1 MRQEKLKAEFL
12 RLCKSKL
19 ELGAPLGT
27 EAGREKKVI
36 TFSLLYRTAK
46 VQLVYRPGTVAATLV
61 STLYCRVYPDK
72 NSPLYLHLPQLLPLL
87 GVEDYRACYFPYIES
102 AARMESCICAL
113 GAILNPLI
121 PVLEELGASG
131 GDRAVLETWIRGTK
145 LVDGAPEDV
154 LRQNSD
160 QQKLFLWL
168 LNSQED
174 SWIIRYTEFGPWRRY
189 LFGEPGKA
197 LGQYRKKKDLTD
209 YELGLCAFL
218 ETKEGKKFLPMP
230 PECFAQKDL
239 VELSAGKDDIG
250 TIAKCSL
257 VVYAVCAPVAC
268 LIMGLIQLISSWG
281 TVCWFGAPWWSGLVF
296 AALPP
301 IVGGIALRRQ
311 IIPLISGEKARRK
324 LEFDDITNDTPFLRW
339 LAAVV
344 FALFVGAAIFF
355 GIMSSCDTMR
365 LYETYGQYTPDM
377 FIFEEFQYSQITDIY
392 YVEVQHNE
400 DGDQIDRPYYVI
412 ALEDGTL
419 IDLDGYASV
428 RETEEKVLP
437 LLEPYGVKITHLSSD
452 YDLPDR

>member
-1 MRQEKLKAEFL
+1 MRPEKLKTEFL
-12 RLCKSKL
+12 RLCKAKL
-19 ELGAPLGT
+19 KLGAPLGT
-27 EAGREKKVI
+27 EAGQEKKTV
-36 TFSLLYRTAK
+36 TFTLLYRTAK
-46 VQLVYRPGTVAATLV
+46 VQLVYRPGTVAASVV
-61 STLYCRVYPDK
+61 STLYARVYPDK
-72 NSPLYLHLPQLLPLL
+72 NTPLYLHLPQLLPLL
-87 GVEDYRACYFPYIES
+87 GREDYRACYFPFIENPQ
-102 AARMESCICAL
+102 RMESCLCAL
-113 GAILNPLI
+113 AAILEPLL

-131 GDRAVLETWIRGTK
+131 GDRELMVRWIRSMKLTDGT
-145 LVDGAPEDV
+145 PEDV
-154 LRQNSD
+154 LRQGSD
-160 QQKLFLWL
+160 QQKLFAWL
-168 LNSQED
+168 LGMQED
-174 SWIIRYTEFGPWRRY
+174 GWIIRHTEFAPWRRY

-218 ETKEGKKFLPMP
+218 ETPEGKAFRPMP
-230 PECFAQKDL
+230 EECFAQKDL
-239 VELSAGKDDIG
+239 SELSAGKDDIG

-257 VVYAVCAPVAC
+257 VVYAVCAPIAC
-268 LIMGLIQLISSWG
+268 LIMGLVQLISSWG
-281 TVCWFGAPWWSGLVF
+281 TACWFGAPWWSGLLF
-296 AALPP
+296 AAFPP

-311 IIPLISGEKARRK
+311 IIPLISGKKGRRK

-437 LLEPYGVKITHLSSD
+437 LLEPYGVKITRLPSD
-452 YDLPDR
+452 FDLPDR